1 MTDTGYSN
9 FRWYIFF
16 TMIVVT
22 AITSMGLIA
31 PASVMPIL
39 FKSMPGVEPGD
50 VTFVTMGVFNFF
62 LAIAAILGGIL
73 TDKLG
78 PIKVFVGGL
87 LLIMIGAFLMPVM
100 GSTYNGMLFIRLLQ
114 GFGTGPIMAAAVP
127 IAALYFPM
135 KERGIT
141 TGAQGFA
148 VSLGIMVGLQLFPRL
163 AASGDVFP
171 ALRVLAWVAIIGLIL
186 SAIAAFG
193 PKVAQQPAKAD
204 QGTQDASASNLF
216 KKAVAN
222 PLTWIAILCFTLM
235 SGIFQQLN
243 SIVTGYIGSDA
254 PLGLGRGTQA
264 GANALTVATI
274 LFCIGSFL
282 SGLISEKLFGGKA
295 RPVIAIGFLLGAIGA
310 YATKYNFVAGD
321 QTTLT
326 IVLAFTAFF
335 YSLVNPQAQAYLAKN
350 YAQQIAGKLG
360 GLSMFVGIM
369 LGSTVAVWWLGK
381 SLNATGNYMQPIT
394 IMAGLCF
401 AGFIVSLF
409 LKQKS
414 VTD

>member
-1 MTDTGYSN
+1 
-9 FRWYIFF
+9 
-16 TMIVVT
+16 
-22 AITSMGLIA
+22 
-31 PASVMPIL
+31 
-39 FKSMPGVEPGD
+39 
-50 VTFVTMGVFNFF
+50 
-62 LAIAAILGGIL
+62 
-73 TDKLG
+73 
-78 PIKVFVGGL
+78 
-87 LLIMIGAFLMPVM
+87 
-100 GSTYNGMLFIRLLQ
+100 GMLFIRLLQ

-414 VTD
+414 STD